1 MLILCEGKMKVIR
14 RALEEVP
21 LHVKND
27 FLVFI
32 VHREETVEVRM
43 IERVLAYFLVYLYL
57 AF

>member
-1 MLILCEGKMKVIR
+1 MKVIR